1 MQGEGVV
8 HLHQFGHLVLLEAD
22 ESLEVG
28 CLFAGA
34 AHAVH
39 YVAFLLLSDEED
51 VEDFDLGRKGRKKA
65 LISGRNSDGDSHRR
79 LTEEKLSELHAPQ
92 PSQKRQN

>member
-22 ESLEVG
+22 EPLEVG

-39 YVAFLLLSDEED
+39 YVTLFLLSNEED
-51 VEDFDLGRKGRKKA
+51 VEDFDLGRKDRRK
-65 LISGRNSDGDSHRR
+65 H
-79 LTEEKLSELHAPQ
+79 
-92 PSQKRQN
+92 